1 MPTIRV
7 NGQPHEVQAAP
18 DTPLL
23 YVLRNDLQLNGPK
36 FGCGLGQ
43 CGACTVHLG
52 GVPVRACMT
61 PVSAALQQP
70 VVTIEGLGT
79 PHAPHPLQ
87 TAFIDEQAGQC
98 GYCLSGMIMTAAAL
112 LAKTPRPTE
121 SQLRDALGANLCRCG
136 SHLRILRAIR
146 RVTGSAAPA
155 TTKTA
160 AATTGAAAPAPTK
173 KTGGQL

>member
-7 NGQPHEVQAAP
+7 NGQPHEIQAAP

-23 YVLRNDLQLNGPK
+23 YVLRNELQLNGPK

-52 GVPVRACMT
+52 GLPVRACVT

-70 VVTIEGLGT
+70 VVTVEGLGT
-79 PHAPHPLQ
+79 PRAPHPLQ

-98 GYCLSGMIMTAAAL
+98 GYCLSGMIMTTAAL
-112 LAKTPRPTE
+112 LAKTPHPTE
-121 SQLRDALGANLCRCG
+121 SQVRDALGGNLCRCG

-146 RVTGSAAPA
+146 RVTAGGTPA
-155 TTKTA
+155 TTRTA
-160 AATTGAAAPAPTK
+160 A
-173 KTGGQL
+173 KTGGRP